1 MSFRLQFLK
10 DAELLDQFGFYEL
23 AQKIEK
29 IAISDK
35 RIVVANN
42 QNAPKPGKFNFVA
55 DQSKK
60 DEVNKNHIY
69 LIYQKVIQ
77 SGCDIS
83 YLSEDFFSL
92 LGTLKYIPII
102 NIEQD
107 RKYNDDHNDRFHR
120 IAESIENKDAYS
132 LLLACFFKKQTYNT
146 GGYDSFSDQFRNKV
160 SRLNDIHGFPTGRRL
175 DFKDAIYFYE
185 ASVNPNASKNVFANR
200 VLPSMNDFLD
210 LLFEKFN
217 FDPAIHNETAE
228 SLYKINYVFGPKSL
242 EYIKKF
248 SPEIDLNDTEQKLDP
263 HTIHDPAQRLPIN
276 FFQPQGIS
284 GETIVT
290 QSGTELRET
299 EIKDGYDINVTGM
312 GNFILANSVN
322 NFQNHIDDI
331 DLSIVS
337 NENKEND
344 VRKALINFLKPYE
357 TLDYNALSQ
366 NKSKIIEEFDE
377 KYKRI
382 LKKSIIHVITFIF
395 EKCMDKEYTKLLP
408 SWNRKVFVDDAEY
421 PIRQLIG
428 KLSFE
433 EINAIIDSDALIRKI
448 GIENIKDME
457 FARAF
462 LKYGEYGGDPYYFQI
477 AQDLYLNNQDKEP
490 NWAGKIIKSGN
501 LTGRIL
507 PKSDKRFL
515 FVGNIT
521 GCCQKLDG
529 AARESC
535 HDSIENS
542 FSSIFVIENIN
553 GRIQAQAY
561 VWEDKNGKIVFDS
574 FETKNK
580 DAEFNIDCYNIIKEI
595 SKEFSA
601 DVFIGAWNSVKPQEI
616 ENYSGP
622 KITSNF
628 FNKHN
633 NGVYDGDLRNIVPLN
648 IEVKDSYDLDNMD
661 DFGRV
666 ADLVYLDQKRLK
678 EFENHKNCI
687 KLIRHISQSY
697 GKLKFDQVKD
707 LKPEILDNIAVEI
720 SDSFDAIA
728 GMALNS
734 SVVKNFR
741 EDAKNYLKMQK
752 WILDDLVDI
761 QARDDNFNGSATY
774 TPVKFVAI
782 FSDGEESDMSYEN
795 LPLRGIMTMIKRSQ
809 WNVAKETAFDIN
821 SFKQYGIYFDKSTVT
836 TIVANH
842 PNMKIP
848 SDLDLSE
855 NARLIEYNR
864 DPQNIKELLTDENGN
879 IKQSEKLDKAFVD
892 AIVDQ
897 QSFNFVMDCGYVF
910 LNNPMPFIIHGGL
923 LDFSYSED
931 GSHINEKLQRYI
943 NNSKPYKYSDYI
955 LRNIIFD
962 PDEQYSKSLKHDDPE
977 HHDDLT
983 DFEKIIYADKPFKD
997 KVPEL
1002 DQIMNN
1008 SWWYIKDHVRIYG
1021 GKFQETDIDY
1031 ILKYMNNITN
1041 WNLQYPL
1048 VAERVKEKLKQT
1060 LNNVN
1065 AFDISELFD
1074 KFGGN
1079 YKVSNREIIS
1089 QIFREF
1095 MGIAP
1100 ENTTEETP

>member
-10 DAELLDQFGFYEL
+10 DAELLDQYGFYEL

-42 QNAPKPGKFNFVA
+42 QNTPKPGKFNFVA

-60 DEVNKNHIY
+60 DKVNQNHIN

-92 LGTLKYIPII
+92 LGTLKYVPMID
-102 NIEQD
+102 IEQD
-107 RKYNDDHNDRFHR
+107 YSYRQDHNDRFHR
-120 IAESIENKDAYS
+120 IAESIENKDAHS
-132 LLLACFFKKQTYNT
+132 LLLACLFKRQKYNT
-146 GGYDSFSDQFRNKV
+146 GPNNSFSEQFRHKI
-160 SRLNDIHGFPTGRRL
+160 SRLNDIHGFNTGRRL

-185 ASVNPNASKNVFANR
+185 AAVNPNASVNIFANR
-200 VLPSMNDFLD
+200 VLPSMNDFLE

-217 FDPAIHNETAE
+217 FDPQVSNEAAE
-228 SLYKINYVFGPKSL
+228 SLYKINYVFGPRSL
-242 EYIKKF
+242 EYLKKF
-248 SPEIDLNDTEQKLDP
+248 APEIDLNDTEQKME
-263 HTIHDPAQRLPIN
+263 TNVIHDVALRLPMN
-276 FFQPQGIS
+276 YFQPQKFKS
-284 GETIVT
+284 DE
-290 QSGTELRET
+290 SEFEAEKKDT
-299 EIKDGYDINVTGM
+299 EIKDGYDTNVTGM

-322 NFQNHIDDI
+322 NFQDLIDGL

-357 TLDYNALSQ
+357 TFDYWVLSRD
-366 NKSKIIEEFDE
+366 KSKMIKEFDE

-382 LKKSIIHVITFIF
+382 LKKSITHIISFII
-395 EKCMDKEYTKLLP
+395 ENSMDKEYTKLLP

-421 PIRQLIG
+421 PIRELIG
-428 KLSFE
+428 KISFE

-448 GIENIKDME
+448 GVENIKDME

-462 LKYGEYGGDPYYFQI
+462 LKYGEYGGNTYYFQI

-490 NWAGKIIKSGN
+490 NWAGKIIRSGN

-529 AARESC
+529 AARNSC
-535 HDSIENS
+535 HDSMENPY
-542 FSSIFVIENIN
+542 SSIFVIENSQ
-553 GRIQAQAY
+553 GRILAQAY

-580 DAEFNIDCYNIIKEI
+580 DAQFNIDCYNIIKEI

-601 DVFIGAWNSVKPQEI
+601 DVFIGAWNSAKPQEI

-622 KITSNF
+622 EIRTNF
-628 FNKHN
+628 FDKHN
-633 NGVYDGDLRNIVPLN
+633 DDVYDGDLRNIVPLN

-661 DFGRV
+661 DLVRV
-666 ADLVYLDQKRLK
+666 ADLVYLKYLRLK
-678 EFENHKNCI
+678 EFENHKNFLKI
-687 KLIRHISQSY
+687 TQHITQQYRS
-697 GKLKFDQVKD
+697 LKFDDVKD
-707 LKPEILDNIAVEI
+707 LKPEILDKIAYQI
-720 SDSFDAIA
+720 SDSFGNVIEF
-728 GMALNS
+728 ALNS

-752 WILDDLVDI
+752 WNLDDIVDI
-761 QARDDNFNGSATY
+761 QAREDDFNGSSTY
-774 TPVKFVAI
+774 RPVNFIAKYNDAEYEKI
-782 FSDGEESDMSYEN
+782 SYEN
-795 LPLRGIMTMIKRSQ
+795 LPLRGIMTMIKNSSWHGYVQ
-809 WNVAKETAFDIN
+809 TKYDIE
-821 SFKQYGIYFDKSTVT
+821 SFKQYGIYFNAETVLT
-836 TIVANH
+836 TVRNH
-842 PNMKIP
+842 PDMKIP
-848 SDLDLSE
+848 NDIDILE
-855 NARLIEYNR
+855 NPGLIEHNR
-864 DPQNIKELLTDENGN
+864 DLQNIKELLTYQNGN
-879 IKQSEKLDKAFVD
+879 IKQSEKLDKIF
-892 AIVDQ
+892 IREIRSQ
-897 QSFNFVMDCGYVF
+897 ESFNFVMDCGYVF
-910 LNNPMPFIIHGGL
+910 LNDPIPFMFNGGYSQ
-923 LDFSYSED
+923 FSYDND
-931 GSHINEKLQRYI
+931 GNFINEQLQNYI

-955 LRNIIFD
+955 SRNIIFD
-962 PDEQYSKSLKHDDPE
+962 PYAKYSKSLKYEDPE
-977 HHDDLT
+977 YHDDLT
-983 DFEKIIYADKPFKD
+983 DLEKIIFSDKSFKD

-1002 DQIMNN
+1002 DNIIQNP
-1008 SWWYIKDHVRIYG
+1008 WWYIVNHVIIFG
-1021 GKFQETDIDY
+1021 GKYIEDDLDY
-1031 ILKYMNNITN
+1031 IIKNMNHIKN

-1048 VAERVKEKLKQT
+1048 VADRVKEKLKQILT
-1060 LNNVN
+1060 KMN
-1065 AFDISELFD
+1065 AFDISALFE

-1079 YKVSNREIIS
+1079 YKESNNEIITKIYAES
-1089 QIFREF
+1089 F
-1095 MGIAP
+1095 MTKAP